1 MMEDIYDTNDSFDFT
16 KLILTKPIPISGGN
30 YFIKL
35 LVNNNSLY
43 IQPPKSQT
51 KNGIT
56 KAGKKYYTDMM
67 FTNENEHF
75 IRWMENLENHC
86 QEIIFKNREQW
97 FEGSMELHDIENYFT
112 SPLKLYKSGKYY
124 IARINISTVLGKP
137 TLKIYDEDENE
148 IDMETINENMKIMTI
163 LEIQGIKCS
172 ARSFQIEIELKQL
185 MVLKPTNLFE
195 KCIIK
200 PNSSTNSS
208 TNASTNASTNNFI
221 KIEESK
227 EVSTYS
233 DTINQPVLLNTL
245 TPVDSIEPEYYE
257 TTNSENDIIIDT
269 NVTIKEV
276 NSEEEIINNITTEN
290 TKISNEFVDG
300 MEEVIFHLEELP
312 TTDIIQLK
320 KRNDVY
326 YEMYREARRKAKMA
340 KNLALSS
347 YLEAKRIKN
356 TYMLNDIKDS
366 DSDSDSYSDSDNN
379 HNNLESHDEKV
390 LNSNI
395 VIENN

>member
-1 MMEDIYDTNDSFDFT
+1 MEDIYDTNDSFDFT

>member
-1 MMEDIYDTNDSFDFT
+1 
-16 KLILTKPIPISGGN
+16 
-30 YFIKL
+30 
-35 LVNNNSLY
+35 
-43 IQPPKSQT
+43 
-51 KNGIT
+51 
-56 KAGKKYYTDMM
+56 
-67 FTNENEHF
+67 
-75 IRWMENLENHC
+75 
-86 QEIIFKNREQW
+86 
-97 FEGSMELHDIENYFT
+97 
-112 SPLKLYKSGKYY
+112 
-124 IARINISTVLGKP
+124 
-137 TLKIYDEDENE
+137 
-148 IDMETINENMKIMTI
+148 METINENMKIMTI